1 MSEQN
6 KQVALKFIEAM
17 GTNDPVAAGECFAD
31 DGFALAKGT
40 TRFAGKRSRQMIV
53 DGIEAFKALLP
64 DGLRFEIK
72 SVTAEGDRVAVEAE
86 GNGVAHDGTPY
97 RNQYCFVVT
106 LKGGKI
112 VQANEYFCTKL
123 ADQVLW
129 PLAEKMHA
137 LGETQG

>member
-1 MSEQN
+1 M
-6 KQVALKFIEAM
+6 
-17 GTNDPVAAGECFAD
+17 AD
-31 DGFALAKGT
+31 DGAWTVAGRPETFHHAGALTKAERK
-40 TRFAGKRSRQMIV
+40 AACL
-53 DGIEAFKALLP
+53 AFMAVVADMRMEVL
-64 DGLRFEIK
+64 
-72 SVTAEGDRVAVEAE
+72 STTAEGDRVAIEAE
-86 GNGVAHDGTPY
+86 GNGVTHEGTPY

-106 LKGGKI
+106 VRDGKI